1 MDNIDERVYYNVHDG
16 VIDVSVI
23 EVVYESGVDVEVES
37 WASTMSID
45 KDMKVLLVD
54 KQQ

>member
-1 MDNIDERVYYNVHDG
+1 VDNIDERVYYNVHDG

-23 EVVYESGVDVEVES
+23 EVVYGSGVDVEVES

-45 KDMKVLLVD
+45 EDMKVLLVV